1 MKRSTPPFPHVARI
15 MEQLG
20 ERIRLA
26 RLRRRLSQDLLARRA
41 GMSRATLQRVEAGE
55 PGVSFGAVANVLHSL
70 GLHTDLDHVAED
82 DELGRSL
89 QDLGLKTPR
98 RAPRKDG

>member
-1 MKRSTPPFPHVARI
+1 M
-15 MEQLG
+15 QDLG

-26 RLRRRLSQDLLARRA
+26 RLRRKITQNLLARRA
-41 GMSRATLQRVEAGE
+41 GMSRETLRRIEAGD

-70 GLHTDLDHVAED
+70 GLHRDLDQVAAD

-89 QDLGLKTPR
+89 QDLELRVPR
-98 RAPRKDG
+98 RAPRER

>member
-1 MKRSTPPFPHVARI
+1 MRRTTPQFPHVART
-15 MEQLG
+15 MAQLG
-20 ERIRLA
+20 ERVRLA
-26 RLRRRLSQDLLARRA
+26 RLRRKLSQDLLARRA
-41 GMSRATLQRVEAGE
+41 GMSRATLQRIEAGD

-70 GLHTDLDHVAED
+70 GLHADLDEVAAE

-98 RAPRKDG
+98 RAPSKS

>member
-1 MKRSTPPFPHVARI
+1 MRRTTPQFPHVTQT

-26 RLRRRLSQDLLARRA
+26 RLRRKLSQDLLARRA
-41 GMSRATLQRVEAGE
+41 GMSRATLQRIEAGD
-55 PGVSFGAVANVLHSL
+55 PGVSFGALANVLHSL
-70 GLHTDLDHVAED
+70 GLHTDLDQVAAD

-89 QDLGLKTPR
+89 QDLGLKIPR
-98 RAPRKDG
+98 RAPRKS